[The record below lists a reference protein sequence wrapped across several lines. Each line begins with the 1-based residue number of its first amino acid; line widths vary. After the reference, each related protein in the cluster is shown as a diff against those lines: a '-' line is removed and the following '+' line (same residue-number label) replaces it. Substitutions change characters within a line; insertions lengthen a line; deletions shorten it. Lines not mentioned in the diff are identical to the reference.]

1 MAVEEAKEESVESGG
16 KSPMLLVAAAAI
28 VSLLVGGGGAYFF
41 LRADAQAAAN
51 TGAAAAEPVKK
62 QNSGA
67 SFAERLY
74 SLKPFVVNVTGDGYS
89 RYLKIK
95 LDFEMNDAAVKEELE
110 ARLPQIRDA
119 VIVLL
124 SSKRLSDITGF
135 EGKALLKDDIRM
147 RVNDLVESGNVESV
161 LFTEFVVQ

>member
-28 VSLLVGGGGAYFF
+28 VSLLIGGGGAYFF
-41 LRADAQAAAN
+41 LRADAQAAK
-51 TGAAAAEPVKK
+51 TRVAASEPVKK

-147 RVNDLVESGNVESV
+147 RVNDLVESGSVKSV

>member
-1 MAVEEAKEESVESGG
+1 M
-16 KSPMLLVAAAAI
+16 
-28 VSLLVGGGGAYFF
+28 
-41 LRADAQAAAN
+41 R
-51 TGAAAAEPVKK
+51 VKP
-62 QNSGA
+62 NGGA

-95 LDFEMNDAAVKEELE
+95 LDLETDDAAVKEELE
-110 ARLPQIRDA
+110 ARLPQVRDA

-147 RVNDLVESGNVESV
+147 RVNDLVESGKVESV